1 MLLATIPSYDFDKD
15 KDKEEDVIEAA
26 TASAIFKIFK

>member
-26 TASAIFKIFK
+26 TASDIFKIFK